1 MLYSAFVVALTGR
14 CDEEVLSLLL
24 KLPENNRTS
33 LVVDELCSLPALD
46 LYTMFVLIIQ
56 NLNVRHIMYKVRF
69 FLKVVWNTQVGRLI
83 ILLLLQMF
91 FLCESKQWTYGIFL
105 SVFGSPK
112 LLEEWGWYMLPQE
125 NDHWGVNYESFAENT
140 GG

>member
-1 MLYSAFVVALTGR
+1 MVALTGR

-69 FLKVVWNTQVGRLI
+69 FLKVV
-83 ILLLLQMF
+83 
-91 FLCESKQWTYGIFL
+91 
-105 SVFGSPK
+105 
-112 LLEEWGWYMLPQE
+112 
-125 NDHWGVNYESFAENT
+125 
-140 GG
+140 